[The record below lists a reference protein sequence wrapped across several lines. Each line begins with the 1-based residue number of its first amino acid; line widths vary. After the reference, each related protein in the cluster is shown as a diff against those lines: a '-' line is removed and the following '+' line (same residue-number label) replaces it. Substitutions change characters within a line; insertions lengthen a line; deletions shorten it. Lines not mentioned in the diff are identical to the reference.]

1 MKSKE
6 QIKEMLSNLLLRDEN
21 GLKDILQEVE
31 SLKRQAAR
39 DLGNEANKQNMILA
53 TKKLLQAQS
62 TVISIKTR
70 IDTFRYLLEEIE
82 R

>member
-6 QIKEMLSNLLLRDEN
+6 QIKEMLANLLKRDED

-31 SLKRQAAR
+31 SLKRQAAK

-53 TKKLLQAQS
+53 TKKLLQSQS
-62 TVISIKTR
+62 AVISIKTR